1 MKIVYQGNEVE
12 TDETTAAG
20 FLAARRVDPA
30 QAIVECDGEVYA
42 PGADLAEVVLRPGAA
57 LDVFRLTAGG

>member
-30 QAIVECDGEVYA
+30 QTIVECDGEVYA
-42 PGADLAEVVLRPGAA
+42 PGVDLEKVALRPGAA